1 MINGPILNISE
12 VWKYFGGLVAL
23 GGISLEINQGEILG
37 IIGPNG
43 AGKTTLF
50 NVVAG
55 VFRADKGK
63 VFFRGK
69 DISDLR
75 TYERCH
81 LGIAR
86 TFQITKPFGSL
97 TVLDNLLVAA
107 CYGKPGVARSAYLN
121 NHREKALGA
130 LELLGLKTK
139 KDMLANTLN
148 ISERKRLELCRALVT
163 EPTLLLLDEVVGG
176 LNPTE
181 IEEMMELIK
190 RINASGTTILM
201 IEHVM
206 KAVMGV
212 SERIIVL
219 NFGKKLAEGRPE
231 EIRANLSVI
240 EAYLGRSTH
249 APS

>member
-1 MINGPILNISE
+1 MITSPILKINE
-12 VWKYFGGLVAL
+12 VWKNFGGLVAL
-23 GGISLEINQGEILG
+23 GGISLKINQGEILG

-50 NVVAG
+50 NVIAG
-55 VFRADKGK
+55 VFRADKGE

-69 DISDLR
+69 AISNLK

-86 TFQITKPFGSL
+86 TFQIAKPFGNL

-107 CYGKPGVARSAYLN
+107 CYRKPGAARRAFLN
-121 NHREKALGA
+121 DHREKALGT
-130 LELLGLKTK
+130 LEFLGLKTK

-148 ISERKRLELCRALVT
+148 ISDRKRLELCRALVT
-163 EPTLLLLDEVVGG
+163 EPALLLLDEVIGG

-181 IEEMMELIK
+181 VEEMMELIK
-190 RINASGTTILM
+190 RINASGITILM

-212 SERIIVL
+212 SGRIIVL

-231 EIRANLSVI
+231 EIRANPSVI
-240 EAYLGRSTH
+240 EAYLGGSTH
-249 APS
+249 AAS

>member
-1 MINGPILNISE
+1 MSTNPILTISE
-12 VWKYFGGLVAL
+12 VWKHFGGLVAL
-23 GGISLEINQGEILG
+23 GGISLEIKQGEILG
-37 IIGPNG
+37 VIGPNG

-55 VFRADKGK
+55 VFRAEKGK
-63 VFFRGK
+63 VFFKGN
-69 DISDLR
+69 DISNLK

-86 TFQITKPFGSL
+86 TFQITKPFGNL

-107 CYGKPGVARSAYLN
+107 CYGKPGGARRTYLN
-121 NHREKALGA
+121 DHRKKALGA
-130 LELLGLKTK
+130 LEFLGFKPK
-139 KDMLANTLN
+139 KEVLANTLN
-148 ISERKRLELCRALVT
+148 ISDRKRLELCRALVT

-181 IEEMMELIK
+181 VEEMMELIK
-190 RINASGTTILM
+190 RISASGTTILM

-212 SERIIVL
+212 SKRIIVL
-219 NFGKKLAEGRPE
+219 NFGKKLAEGSPE
-231 EIRANLSVI
+231 EIRANPSVI
-240 EAYLGRSTH
+240 EAYLGGSTH
-249 APS
+249 AAS